1 MNEFTKNFTSAK
13 LSDPISIGGLKL
25 YPINFDNNKLP
36 FKISTFD
43 QLYDIEKVEAN
54 EIGEEGIVSKIEIH
68 NKSDDYLVIF
78 DGEAIIGAKQNRI
91 SEQTVILLPNSKT
104 IIPVNCVERGR
115 WNFNDERKFS
125 KSNFSASPKM
135 RSKKAEMLKEQRYE
149 RVQSEVWNEID
160 MLSEKV
166 AYSSDTADLGDVLKN
181 RNTYKFNYDKELI
194 NKSSCNGYLVFG
206 TEKPFIELFFDKE
219 ICKKQIFKSIDS
231 WFADIENGVEAPS
244 NPEVYLDHFLN
255 SNWDKDRSIGIETS
269 LSSSRMN
276 NGRSTFLEGNF
287 IHSYYYF

>member
-1 MNEFTKNFTSAK
+1 MNNFSKNFSSA
-13 LSDPISIGGLKL
+13 LLYDPISIGGLKL

-43 QLYDIEKVEAN
+43 QIYDNEKVEAN
-54 EIGEEGIVSKIEIH
+54 EIGEEGIVGKIEIH
-68 NKSDDYLVIF
+68 NKSNDYLVIF

-91 SEQTVILLPNSKT
+91 SEQTVILLPDSKT

-115 WNFNDERKFS
+115 WSFRDERKFS

-149 RVQSEVWNEID
+149 KVQSEVWNEID

-166 AYSSDTADLGDVLKN
+166 AYSSDTADLGDVLRN

-219 ICKKQIFKSIDS
+219 ISKKQIFKSIDS

>member
-1 MNEFTKNFTSAK
+1 MNNFCKNFPSAF
-13 LSDPISIGGLKL
+13 LCDPISIGGLKL

-68 NKSDDYLVIF
+68 NKSNDYLVIF

-91 SEQTVILLPNSKT
+91 SEQTVILFPNSRT

-115 WNFNDERKFS
+115 WNFRDERKFS
-125 KSNFSASPKM
+125 KSNFAASPKM
-135 RSKKAEMLKEQRYE
+135 RSKKAEMLKEQSYE

-166 AYSSDTADLGDVLKN
+166 AY
-181 RNTYKFNYDKELI
+181 
-194 NKSSCNGYLVFG
+194 
-206 TEKPFIELFFDKE
+206 
-219 ICKKQIFKSIDS
+219 
-231 WFADIENGVEAPS
+231 
-244 NPEVYLDHFLN
+244 LD
-255 SNWDKDRSIGIETS
+255 
-269 LSSSRMN
+269 
-276 NGRSTFLEGNF
+276 
-287 IHSYYYF
+287 